1 MATGDRL
8 FTSDQNSII
17 DCRLHVRAVLLWL
30 KKKTMR
36 RKEGKGLI
44 ISLEK
49 EEEEEEEEEEAY
61 SITVERT
68 VSDITNSHRI
78 FTPGSEFDSQPACT
92 D

>member
-1 MATGDRL
+1 
-8 FTSDQNSII
+8 
-17 DCRLHVRAVLLWL
+17 
-30 KKKTMR
+30 MR

-49 EEEEEEEEEEAY
+49 EEEEEEEEAY